1 MVGGLKECS
10 NFAGEKKGTF
20 FLAIQ
25 FSIYTLY
32 FKAYTN
38 FTFQEYPV
46 QCLSVKNGCLPVRT
60 PMPTRFQTSYY
71 PLGEKGVLGK

>member
-1 MVGGLKECS
+1 MVGGLKEYG

-20 FLAIQ
+20 FLAIH